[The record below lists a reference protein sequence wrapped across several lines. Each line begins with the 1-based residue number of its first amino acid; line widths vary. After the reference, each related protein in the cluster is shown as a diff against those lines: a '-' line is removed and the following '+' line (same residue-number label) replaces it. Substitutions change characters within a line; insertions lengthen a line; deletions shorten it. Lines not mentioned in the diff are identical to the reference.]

1 MSYEYGGDLDINTI
15 FLIIDHPF
23 CLNFNQA
30 QINQSF
36 FLATVI
42 FHIRVHN
49 IFSVPSALIAFIE
62 WGQSNLEFAKKL
74 L

>member
-1 MSYEYGGDLDINTI
+1 MELKIEIKENLNGTTSYLDSLTPLCIVMLRGFTYAAAMSYEYGGDLDINTI

-36 FLATVI
+36 F
-42 FHIRVHN
+42 
-49 IFSVPSALIAFIE
+49 
-62 WGQSNLEFAKKL
+62 
-74 L
+74 